1 MHKSPAA
8 LLAAIFLAA
17 TLPSALPAAAQS
29 ASAQTYT
36 FVFRNADIP
45 QVAEEILG
53 TTLGLSYRVEDGVSG
68 KINLRIDQRLTRAQ
82 LLAALESALANYD
95 VVMVREGETLVL
107 RPRDKAQIGGQIQT
121 GASAATTIGYQIRAL
136 PLNYASAEEIAKIL
150 ETVTRS
156 KLVLLASDKLGL
168 IMLGGRSEELEN
180 AVSTIAL
187 FDQSSLSNARIR
199 FYPLTN
205 ASATAVAQDL
215 ERVLKASG
223 TSSVTVLPMA
233 RLNGLFA
240 FSKSSQA
247 LDEASSWVSRLDV
260 PSNDPSVRVWVY
272 RPRGAS
278 AESLARTLNMVM
290 GNAGET
296 TAATASAPAGTGA
309 GTATNA
315 APAET
320 GLAAAAPSS
329 QDTSVRVVADKD
341 TNTII
346 INAPEATRVKLMDVI
361 NQLDRE
367 PQQVFIEASILE
379 VTLTNDFNYGV
390 DWKKIADGGNLTVSS
405 YSSASTG
412 FPALAPGFTVNYVG
426 TDITAAVRAL
436 SAKSNVRIVSA
447 PKITTIENATARLQV
462 GDQVPIVTQTAQSTS
477 TGNAPLVNTVDY
489 RDTGVKLEV
498 TPRISGDN
506 RVSLLVTQEVSS
518 VARTQTSGIDSPT
531 IKQRLM
537 ESQLVVPEGTVVAL
551 GGLINSSNSDSDGG
565 VPFIKDVPV
574 VGALFKGRQM
584 NRDRTELVVL
594 IQVKILRDNAAYDNL
609 LGSLGADLRDNLG
622 EGSWLSRGP
631 GVTIQ

>member
-53 TTLGLSYRVEDGVSG
+53 TTLGLSYRVEDGVAG

-95 VVMVREGETLVL
+95 VVMLREGETLVL

-121 GASAATTIGYQIRAL
+121 GASAATTIGYQIRAV

-168 IMLGGRSEELEN
+168 IMLGGRNEELEN

-223 TSSVTVLPMA
+223 TSSVTVLPMS

-290 GNAGET
+290 GNAGEP
-296 TAATASAPAGTGA
+296 TAAFAAPAGTGA
-309 GTATNA
+309 GSATNA

-320 GLAAAAPSS
+320 GPAMAAPSS

-346 INAPEATRVKLMDVI
+346 VNAPEATRVKLMDVI

-390 DWKKIADGGNLTVSS
+390 DWKKIADGGDLTASS

-412 FPALAPGFTVNYVG
+412 FPTAAPGFTINYVG

-498 TPRISGDN
+498 TPRISGGN
-506 RVSLLVTQEVSS
+506 RVSLLVTPEVSS

-565 VPFIKDVPV
+565 VPFVKDVPV

-594 IQVKILRDNAAYDNL
+594 IQVKILRDTAAYDSL
-609 LGSLGADLRDNLG
+609 LSSLGADLRDNLG
-622 EGSWLSRGP
+622 EGSWLSRGS
-631 GVTIQ
+631 GVTIP

>member
-1 MHKSPAA
+1 MPKFSAAALAA
-8 LLAAIFLAA
+8 LLLATA
-17 TLPSALPAAAQS
+17 LPSASPAHAQQS
-29 ASAQTYT
+29 SAQTYT
-36 FVFRNADIP
+36 FVFRNADIT

-53 TTLGLSYRVEDGVSG
+53 STLGLSYRVEDGVSG
-68 KINLRIDQRLTRAQ
+68 KMNLRIDQRLTKAQ
-82 LLAALESALANYD
+82 LLAALETAVANYD

-121 GASAATTIGYQIRAL
+121 TATASATIGYQIRAV
-136 PLNYASAEEIAKIL
+136 PVNYGSAEEIAKIL
-150 ETVTRS
+150 ETVTRA
-156 KLVLLASDKLGL
+156 KLVLLASDRLGL
-168 IMLGGRSEELEN
+168 IMLGGRNEELEN
-180 AVSTIAL
+180 AVSTIAM
-187 FDQSSLSNARIR
+187 FDQSSLGNSRIR
-199 FYPLTN
+199 FYGLSN
-205 ASATAVAQDL
+205 ASAATVAQDL

-223 TSSVTVLPMA
+223 TSSVTIAPMS
-233 RLNGLFA
+233 RLNGIFA

-247 LDEASSWVSRLDV
+247 LDELSPWVSRLDV
-260 PSNDPSVRVWVY
+260 PSNDPSVRMWIY

-278 AESLARTLNMVM
+278 AESLARTLNLVM
-290 GNAGET
+290 GIATET
-296 TAATASAPAGTGA
+296 ASPAATASGASTTTGTAATAEPAQMPQ
-309 GTATNA
+309 A
-315 APAET
+315 A
-320 GLAAAAPSS
+320 SS
-329 QDTSVRVVADKD
+329 QDSATRVVADKD

-346 INAPEATRVKLMDVI
+346 INAPEAMRVKLMDVI

-390 DWKKIADGGNLTVSS
+390 DWKKIADGGDLTMSS

-412 FPALAPGFTVNYVG
+412 FPTVAPGFTINYVG
-426 TDITAAVRAL
+426 TDITAAIRAL

-506 RVSLLVTQEVSS
+506 RVSLMITQEVSS

-565 VPFIKDVPV
+565 VPYLKDVPL
-574 VGALFKGRQM
+574 VGALFKGRQT
-584 NRDRTELVVL
+584 NHDRTELVVL
-594 IQVKILRDNAAYDNL
+594 IQVKILRDSAGFDSL
-609 LGSLGADLRDNLG
+609 LNNLGADLKDNLG

-631 GVTIQ
+631 GVSVQ

>member
-1 MHKSPAA
+1 MYRPYAGVI
-8 LLAAIFLAA
+8 AAIFLAA
-17 TLPSALPAAAQS
+17 TLPSASSVHAQS
-29 ASAQTYT
+29 SSVQTYT

-53 TTLGLSYRVEDGVSG
+53 ATLGLPYRVEDGVAG

-82 LLAALESALANYD
+82 LLAALEAALANYD

-107 RPRDKAQIGGQIQT
+107 RPRDKAQVGGQIQT
-121 GASAATTIGYQIRAL
+121 TASTATTIGYQIRAV
-136 PLNYASAEEIAKIL
+136 PVNYGSAEEIAKIL
-150 ETVTRS
+150 ETVTRT
-156 KLVLLASDKLGL
+156 KLVLLASDKLSL
-168 IMLGGRSEELEN
+168 IMLGGRNEELEN
-180 AVSTIAL
+180 AMSTIAL
-187 FDQSSLSNARIR
+187 FDQSSLSNARMR
-199 FYPLTN
+199 FYPLAN
-205 ASATAVAQDL
+205 ASAVTVAQDL

-223 TSSVTVLPMA
+223 TTNVTVIPMS

-240 FSKSSQA
+240 FSKSPQA
-247 LDEASSWVSRLDV
+247 LEEASGWMSRLDV
-260 PSNDPSVRVWVY
+260 RSNDPSVRAWIY

-278 AESLARTLNMVM
+278 AESLARTLNLVL
-290 GNAGET
+290 GNENEGTSSAG
-296 TAATASAPAGTGA
+296 ASASTASS
-309 GTATNA
+309 ATTTLA
-315 APAET
+315 DQSQGP
-320 GLAAAAPSS
+320 AAAASNEAMA
-329 QDTSVRVVADKD
+329 RVVADKD

-346 INAPEATRVKLMDVI
+346 INAPEATRIQLMDVI

-390 DWKKIADGGNLTVSS
+390 DWKKIADGGDLMVSS

-412 FPALAPGFTVNYVG
+412 FPTVAPGFTINYVG
-426 TDITAAVRAL
+426 TDITAAIRAL

-462 GDQVPIVTQTAQSTS
+462 GDQVPIVTQTAQSTT

-506 RVSLLVTQEVSS
+506 RVSLIISQEVSS

-537 ESQLVVPEGTVVAL
+537 ESQLIVPEGTVVAL

-565 VPFIKDVPV
+565 VPFIKDVPIF
-574 VGALFKGRQM
+574 GALFKGRQM

-594 IQVKILRDNAAYDNL
+594 IQVKILRDGAAHDSL
-609 LGSLGADLRDNLG
+609 LSNLGADLRDNLG
-622 EGSWLSRGP
+622 EGSWLARGAGAAVP
-631 GVTIQ
+631 

>member
-1 MHKSPAA
+1 
-8 LLAAIFLAA
+8 
-17 TLPSALPAAAQS
+17 
-29 ASAQTYT
+29 
-36 FVFRNADIP
+36 V
-45 QVAEEILG
+45 
-53 TTLGLSYRVEDGVSG
+53 
-68 KINLRIDQRLTRAQ
+68 RI
-82 LLAALESALANYD
+82 
-95 VVMVREGETLVL
+95 
-107 RPRDKAQIGGQIQT
+107 
-121 GASAATTIGYQIRAL
+121 
-136 PLNYASAEEIAKIL
+136 
-150 ETVTRS
+150 
-156 KLVLLASDKLGL
+156 
-168 IMLGGRSEELEN
+168 
-180 AVSTIAL
+180 
-187 FDQSSLSNARIR
+187 
-199 FYPLTN
+199 
-205 ASATAVAQDL
+205 
-215 ERVLKASG
+215 
-223 TSSVTVLPMA
+223 
-233 RLNGLFA
+233 
-240 FSKSSQA
+240 
-247 LDEASSWVSRLDV
+247 
-260 PSNDPSVRVWVY
+260 
-272 RPRGAS
+272 
-278 AESLARTLNMVM
+278 
-290 GNAGET
+290 
-296 TAATASAPAGTGA
+296 
-309 GTATNA
+309 
-315 APAET
+315 
-320 GLAAAAPSS
+320 
-329 QDTSVRVVADKD
+329 VADKD

-346 INAPEATRVKLMDVI
+346 VNAPEATRVKLMDVI

-390 DWKKIADGGNLTVSS
+390 DWKKIADGGDLTLSS

-412 FPALAPGFTVNYVG
+412 FPSAAPGFTVNYVG

-565 VPFIKDVPV
+565 VPFIKDVPL

-594 IQVKILRDNAAYDNL
+594 IQVKILRDSAAYDSL
-609 LGSLGADLRDNLG
+609 LSSLGADLRDNLG

-631 GVTIQ
+631 GVSVQ

>member
-1 MHKSPAA
+1 MYKS
-8 LLAAIFLAA
+8 LAAIFAA
-17 TLPSALPAAAQS
+17 IILVGTLPMAPQAVAQS
-29 ASAQTYT
+29 PSAQTYT

-53 TTLGLSYRVEDGVSG
+53 TTLGLSYRVEDGVAG
-68 KINLRIDQRLTRAQ
+68 KINLRIDQRLTKAQ

-107 RPRDKAQIGGQIQT
+107 RPRDKAQVGGQIQT
-121 GASAATTIGYQIRAL
+121 GASPATTIGYQIRAV
-136 PLNYASAEEIAKIL
+136 PLNYGSAEEIAKIL

-156 KLVLLASDKLGL
+156 KLVLFASDKLGL
-168 IMLGGRSEELEN
+168 IMLGGRNEELEN
-180 AVSTIAL
+180 AVSTISL

-199 FYPLTN
+199 FFPLSN
-205 ASATAVAQDL
+205 ATAAAVAQDL

-223 TSSVTVLPMA
+223 TSSVTVLPMS
-233 RLNGLFA
+233 RLNGVFA

-247 LDEASSWVSRLDV
+247 LDEASGWVSRLDV
-260 PSNDPSVRVWVY
+260 PSNDPSVRVWIY

-278 AESLARTLNMVM
+278 AESLARTLNLVM
-290 GNAGET
+290 GNGGEASSAT
-296 TAATASAPAGTGA
+296 TATSGTATGN
-309 GTATNA
+309 ATNA

-320 GLAAAAPSS
+320 GPAVSVSSS
-329 QDTSVRVVADKD
+329 QDALVRIVADKD

-346 INAPEATRVKLMDVI
+346 VNAPEATRVKLMDVI

-390 DWKKIADGGNLTVSS
+390 DWKKIADGGDLTLSS

-412 FPALAPGFTVNYVG
+412 FPSAAPGFTVNYVG

-565 VPFIKDVPV
+565 VPFIKDVPL

-594 IQVKILRDNAAYDNL
+594 IQVKILRDSAAYDSL
-609 LGSLGADLRDNLG
+609 LSSLGADLRDNLG

-631 GVTIQ
+631 GVSVQ

>member
-1 MHKSPAA
+1 MYKSLAA
-8 LLAAIFLAA
+8 VFAAIFLAG
-17 TLPSALPAAAQS
+17 TLPPAAPAAAQS
-29 ASAQTYT
+29 SSAQTYT

-107 RPRDKAQIGGQIQT
+107 RPRDKAQVGGQIQT
-121 GASAATTIGYQIRAL
+121 GASPATTIGYQIRAV
-136 PLNYASAEEIAKIL
+136 PLNYGSAEEIAKIL

-156 KLVLLASDKLGL
+156 KLVLFASDKLGL
-168 IMLGGRSEELEN
+168 IMLGGRNEELEN

-199 FYPLTN
+199 FFPLAN
-205 ASATAVAQDL
+205 ATAASVAQDL

-223 TSSVTVLPMA
+223 TSSVTVLPMS
-233 RLNGLFA
+233 RLNGVFA

-247 LDEASSWVSRLDV
+247 LDEASGWVSRLDV
-260 PSNDPSVRVWVY
+260 PSNDPSVRVWIY

-290 GNAGET
+290 GNVGEASSAT
-296 TAATASAPAGTGA
+296 TATSGTGT
-309 GTATNA
+309 GNATNA

-320 GLAAAAPSS
+320 GAAVAVSSS
-329 QDTSVRVVADKD
+329 QDALVRIVADKD

-390 DWKKIADGGNLTVSS
+390 DWKKIADGGDLTVSS

-412 FPALAPGFTVNYVG
+412 FPSAAPGFTVNYVG

-565 VPFIKDVPV
+565 VPFIKDVPL
-574 VGALFKGRQM
+574 VGALFKGRQT

-594 IQVKILRDNAAYDNL
+594 IQVKILRDSAAYDSL
-609 LGSLGADLRDNLG
+609 LSSLGADLRDNLG

-631 GVTIQ
+631 GVTVQ